1 MPSRG
6 QRFSSPAS
14 SRQARSTQSM
24 SSMDDPCALR
34 NNGHPSKSENGRPNG
49 AQAGDTVQC
58 SGPFPSHSHSAGGG
72 ATPMRR
78 LLSPGVS
85 ERCSSTVSGQGSEE
99 TPLWPMGYAGKTD
112 AHAGFYTSLT
122 HTFTQL
128 HPPHPG
134 GPRATFKEIST

>member
-1 MPSRG
+1 
-6 QRFSSPAS
+6 
-14 SRQARSTQSM
+14 M
-24 SSMDDPCALR
+24 SSMDDLRAPR
-34 NNGHPSKSENGRPNG
+34 NNGHPSKSENGRLNG

-58 SGPFPSHSHSAGGG
+58 SGPFPSHSHSSEGGT
-72 ATPMRR
+72 TPMRR

-112 AHAGFYTSLT
+112 AHAGSYTFPA

-128 HPPHPG
+128 HRPHPG